1 MTKSPWL
8 DAIASRNFD
17 PKTMTRE
24 EKIVAVSMVFT
35 EMVVRFLVS
44 AALIVLVSFVLVKW
58 WNWLILP
65 VFPALPAVS
74 LLQMF
79 CLRTFALAFL
89 HVTKYPEPDSEDKPK
104 PTLQQKWHRIGAS
117 LGTWLM
123 FLFLGWVVSL
133 IIA

>member
-8 DAIASRNFD
+8 DAIKSRNFD

-24 EKIVAVSMVFT
+24 EKIFAVTLTLS
-35 EMVVRFLVS
+35 EILIRHLVS
-44 AALIVLVSFVLVKW
+44 ALLVVFVAFVLVKW

-65 VFPALPAVS
+65 VFPGLPAIG

-79 CLRTFALAFL
+79 CLRTFAIAFL

-104 PTLQQKWHRIGAS
+104 PTLQQKWSRIAAS
-117 LGTWLM
+117 LGAWSM
-123 FLFLGWVVSL
+123 FLLVGWIVGL